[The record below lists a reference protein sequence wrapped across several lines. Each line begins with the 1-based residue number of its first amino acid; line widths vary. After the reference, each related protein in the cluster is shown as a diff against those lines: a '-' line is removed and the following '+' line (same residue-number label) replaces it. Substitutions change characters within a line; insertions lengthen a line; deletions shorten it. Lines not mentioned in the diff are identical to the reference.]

1 MTTMQKISFLSYFT
15 VLTVITAFGI
25 FSLSA
30 TTQAQTN
37 INAQTLSFSNEEFT
51 DLLIRSLEND
61 QNGLL
66 LLSVSD
72 SFTANIN
79 AETLSLSAVINLN
92 KLEKISLET
101 RQNIER
107 FDKLFFFLDG
117 ENLNLT
123 VIGEPVVR
131 NGLIGIKDSFSV
143 KIGPL
148 PLPNNALRQFGV
160 QVERANTT
168 NLKLKDIIVQSIE
181 LEEGSITLDTI
192 DLDNPKN

>member
-1 MTTMQKISFLSYFT
+1 MQKISFLSYFT

>member
-1 MTTMQKISFLSYFT
+1 MQKISFSFYLA
-15 VLTVITAFGI
+15 VLVITTAFGT
-25 FSLSA
+25 SPLVS
-30 TTQAQTN
+30 TTQAQTK
-37 INAQTLSFSNEEFT
+37 IKAQALSLSNAEFT
-51 DLLIRSLEND
+51 NLLIRSLEDD
-61 QNGLL
+61 QNGML

-92 KLEKISLET
+92 KLEKISLEA

-107 FDKLFFFLDG
+107 FDSFFFFLDG

-131 NGLIGIKDSFSV
+131 NGLVGIKDNFSV

-148 PLPNNALRQFGV
+148 PLSNGALRQFGI

-168 NLKLKDIIVQSIE
+168 NLKLKDIVAQSIE
-181 LEEGSITLDTI
+181 LKEGSITVNTI
-192 DLDNPKN
+192 NAEQQKP